1 LFLDPGHERY
11 SSRKI
16 VFERFSLK
24 KVRSSN
30 GLMEER
36 FSVETTIRLFNRM
49 FPIELTLTERG
60 NMRFPVLLGR
70 KFLSRRFV
78 VDPCRKNMSARGKFR
93 TVIKAIQMSGTGVP
107 DKSNIQQFATMNI
120 KKKPLKL
127 VVLPV
132 IRIVFDEA
140 ACRGGRTKRH
150 DIRLSITPFDLVIEE
165 EPSRVIYRGAAWAC
179 RCRDSADR
187 CFRNI
192 LGTLCQAV

>member
-1 LFLDPGHERY
+1 MRQQHVIGRQDIADFPDLKLENVEVKIDTGAYTSSFHCHAIRLEDHDGRERLHCLFLDPGHERY

-93 TVIKAIQMSGTGVP
+93 TVIKAIQMSGTG
-107 DKSNIQQFATMNI
+107 DSRMKSRYSAGS
-120 KKKPLKL
+120 
-127 VVLPV
+127 LP
-132 IRIVFDEA
+132 
-140 ACRGGRTKRH
+140 
-150 DIRLSITPFDLVIEE
+150 
-165 EPSRVIYRGAAWAC
+165 
-179 RCRDSADR
+179 
-187 CFRNI
+187 
-192 LGTLCQAV
+192 